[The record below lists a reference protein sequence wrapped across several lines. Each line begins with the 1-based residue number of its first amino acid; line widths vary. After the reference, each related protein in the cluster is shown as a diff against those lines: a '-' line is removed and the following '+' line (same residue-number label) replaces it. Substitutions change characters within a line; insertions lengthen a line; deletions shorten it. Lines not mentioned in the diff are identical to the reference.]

1 MIGHPSREWQHY
13 IICTAP
19 VEGFMGIDEDRV
31 RVPHRRVF
39 EINPQELCNF
49 LECEIA
55 NRQDGTVLNPPMI
68 EAAIKRCREHIDVG
82 ISLPWAF
89 YAIGMCHLLLKMPC
103 LSLAAYAKAIDLS
116 SADWMIEESRQGI
129 KRLAVIRGELPGY
142 EWVERLLLLACATA
156 GGLKSQKALQRIKK
170 ITRSH
175 KRISGPVTIV
185 AGGCNPRID
194 KRLADYRRLLIEAFK
209 DYTGTII
216 SGGTTAGI
224 SGLVGDVQEQ
234 NKGDITTIGYVPRL
248 TPARATIDWRYSEI
262 RKTHGPCFTPLEAVD
277 YWSDLVASGMAPTNV
292 KLIGIAGGQVSATEY
307 RIALA
312 LGASVGI
319 VEGSGY
325 EAATLVSDS
334 DWNASPNLVRLTD
347 DAVTVHTFLG
357 RTFRN

>member
-1 MIGHPSREWQHY
+1 M
-13 IICTAP
+13 
-19 VEGFMGIDEDRV
+19 EGFMGIDEDHV
-31 RVPHRRVF
+31 RVPHRWVF
-39 EINPQELCNF
+39 EIKPRELCNF
-49 LECEIA
+49 LEYEIA
-55 NRQDGTVLNPPMI
+55 NRQDGTALNPPMI

-89 YAIGMCHLLLKMPC
+89 YATGMCHLLLKMPC

-116 SADWMIEESRQGI
+116 SADWMIDTSLQGI
-129 KRLAVIRGELPGY
+129 RRLAVIRGELPGY
-142 EWVERLLLLACATA
+142 EWIEQLLLLACATA
-156 GGLKSQKALQRIKK
+156 GGRRSHTALQCIKRI
-170 ITRSH
+170 TQSH

-185 AGGCNPRID
+185 AGGCDARID
-194 KRLADYRRLLIEAFK
+194 KRLADYRRLLIAAFK

-224 SGLVGDVQEQ
+224 SRLVGDVQEQ
-234 NKGDITTIGYVPRL
+234 TKGDITTIGYVPRR
-248 TPARATIDWRYSEI
+248 TPTEVKIDGRYSEI
-262 RKTHGPCFTPLEAVD
+262 RTTHGSCFTPLEAID
-277 YWSDLVASGMAPTNV
+277 YWSDLVASGIAPANV

-325 EAATLVSDS
+325 EAAKLLSDR